1 MSVRLFLAASVPIL
15 CSAHRRAQ
23 HDVHEAERGLEKGH
37 VLQFLPQSLQEEVE
51 NYRLPPDSSGN
62 NGNSG
67 LIWGIITGVVIVL
80 LVLCS
85 YCYFHLSLLP
95 LPELEGDGQTG
106 NAQEIEEGERGVL
119 SPQMAPADVAD
130 SSPDSAKMEAGQV
143 VRDQSSSKFEIEIED
158 FRTSGVEL
166 DGQPPDSVRVQQ
178 VEEGSSCHLQ
188 GLRAG
193 DRLVKAGSRL
203 INVAEMTPATFQE
216 VLQTR
221 PVRLQF
227 QRFGLDAAGSVL
239 AGLGRW
245 TQKAKQAAAAAMAQE
260 EDEIQAP
267 QVAAAAASEEDW
279 SDGIPEAD
287 KRIFPRPNLV
297 RYKWVLRTCFEH
309 DWKFIRAR
317 LVRDLKFTEAEVDEA
332 EQCLRTKYMWVLPL
346 YRKLSS
352 EETSEGGSSP
362 DHISQFGVS
371 KRSLMR
377 ILGPEG
383 ISIFDKATV
392 TQAKAS
398 ELYKQANC
406 VPQDVAGF
414 KVRCDAVLCRF
425 QFAELLVRIAICKWP
440 EKSKAEALD
449 RLFEE
454 LAVLCQKYSGDMR
467 ELITSGS
474 TDEVQA
480 VYEAIEPQTWAVFVE
495 MASVHENTHGQK
507 YMTLQDWRNLL
518 NRMNIFVLYPVVK
531 RKYGAY
537 TYRMGLE
544 PQADEQYN
552 KTWQLMSFLEF
563 QRALG
568 AVMFLSEMRPKKECK
583 PEILAALL
591 KKIATE
597 NLSQIATA
605 KPTRKKLSVL
615 EGKIDN

>member
-1 MSVRLFLAASVPIL
+1 M
-15 CSAHRRAQ
+15 
-23 HDVHEAERGLEKGH
+23 
-37 VLQFLPQSLQEEVE
+37 
-51 NYRLPPDSSGN
+51 
-62 NGNSG
+62 
-67 LIWGIITGVVIVL
+67 
-80 LVLCS
+80 
-85 YCYFHLSLLP
+85 
-95 LPELEGDGQTG
+95 EGDGQSG
-106 NAQEIEEGERGVL
+106 NAQEIEEGERGVGPPRK
-119 SPQMAPADVAD
+119 SPEDVGD

-143 VRDQSSSKFEIEIED
+143 MRDQSSSKFEIEIDD
-158 FRTSGVEL
+158 FRASGVEL
-166 DGQPPDSVRVQQ
+166 DGQPPDVKVQR

-193 DRLVKAGSRL
+193 DRLVKAGSGSEMT
-203 INVAEMTPATFQE
+203 NVAEMAPAAFQE
-216 VLQTR
+216 VLQAQ

-245 TQKAKQAAAAAMAQE
+245 TLKAKKAAAAAMAQE

-267 QVAAAAASEEDW
+267 QDPQDPQIAAGEKDW
-279 SDGIPEAD
+279 SDGIPEVE
-287 KRIFPRPNLV
+287 KRVFPRPNLV

-309 DWKFIRAR
+309 DWKFIRLR
-317 LVRDLKFTEAEVDEA
+317 LVRDLKFTEAEADEA

-383 ISIFDKATV
+383 INIFDKATM

-406 VPQDVAGF
+406 VPQYVAGF
-414 KVRCDAVLCRF
+414 KVRCDAMLCRF

-440 EKSKAEALD
+440 EKSKAESLES
-449 RLFEE
+449 LFEE
-454 LAVLCQKYSGDMR
+454 LAILCQKYSGDMR

-480 VYEAIEPQTWAVFVE
+480 VYEAVEPQTWAVFVE
-495 MASVHENTHGQK
+495 MASVHENVHGEK
-507 YMTLQDWRNLL
+507 FMTLEDWRKLL

-583 PEILAALL
+583 PDILAALL
-591 KKIATE
+591 QKIATE

-605 KPTRKKLSVL
+605 KSRRKKNSVL
-615 EGKIDN
+615 EGKTHN